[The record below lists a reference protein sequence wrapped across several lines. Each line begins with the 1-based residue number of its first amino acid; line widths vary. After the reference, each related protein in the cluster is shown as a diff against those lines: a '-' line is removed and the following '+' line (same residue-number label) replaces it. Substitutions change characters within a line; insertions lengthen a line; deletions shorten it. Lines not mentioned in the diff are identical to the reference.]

1 MIPSLIQK
9 LDNPKLEMAA
19 VQLFYAECE
28 QCLYALPHYIQV
40 TNLDFGDHPC
50 GLCAVE
56 ETNLYDL
63 IMDHT
68 GQHMFVG
75 SDTDYCQKNRNQ
87 EEAV

>member
-1 MIPSLIQK
+1 MIPSLIRKFDNLK
-9 LDNPKLEMAA
+9 LDKAA
-19 VQLFYAECE
+19 VQLFCAECE
-28 QCLYALPHYIQV
+28 QRPDALPPYIQV
-40 TNLDFGDHPC
+40 TNLDFEDHPC
-50 GLCAVE
+50 DLCAVE
-56 ETNLYDL
+56 ETNLYDV